1 MLGYGFMGKAHSN
14 ALRTITYIDWPGVVR
29 PELVAIGGRTE
40 ERVAE
45 AAVRF
50 GFEGYYTDWR
60 GLVEDERLSVFD
72 NAAADQAHLEPTLAA
87 IAAGKHVVC
96 EKPLA
101 RRAAD
106 ALRLWEAAEQAGVR
120 HLCCYNYRFV
130 PAVQLARDILRQG
143 ALGEVYQARFRYS
156 QSWGSVS
163 PDGSLVTI
171 GCHAIDQAR
180 FLVGEIT
187 SVSAL
192 FSDPLSRPGD
202 GGKAET
208 AAPGDVVT
216 ALVRF
221 ASGASG
227 TIDAS
232 GYAASRRNMLA
243 WEVNC
248 ERGTLAWDLERLNE
262 LAVSATSGAGARL
275 AGMADV
281 IVCEPGHPFLD
292 LWWPPGHLLGWE
304 HAHTNM
310 FAHFFRCLGEDRPL
324 GPDAATFE
332 DGYRVALI
340 SEAMLASA
348 TSGRRS
354 EIEPRPAAPGADL
367 VPGPPGP

>member
-14 ALRTITYIDWPGVVR
+14 ALRTLTYIDWPGVLR
-29 PELVAIGGRTE
+29 PELVAVAGRAQ
-40 ERVAE
+40 ERVAD
-45 AAVRF
+45 AAVRY
-50 GFEGYYTDWR
+50 GFDGYYTDWH
-60 GLVEDERLSVFD
+60 GLVEDERITVFD
-72 NAAADQAHLEPTLAA
+72 NAAADAAHVEPTLAA

-101 RRAAD
+101 RSAVD
-106 ALRLWEAAEQAGVR
+106 ARSLWQAAERAGVK

-130 PAVQLARDILRQG
+130 PAVQLARNMLQGG

-156 QSWGSVS
+156 QGWSSLS

-192 FSDPLSRPGD
+192 FSDPLSRPQDKGNR
-202 GGKAET
+202 ELP
-208 AAPGDVVT
+208 APGDVVT

-221 ASGASG
+221 ASGAPG

-232 GYAASRRNMLA
+232 GYCRGRRNMLA

-262 LAVSATSGAGARL
+262 LRVSASNKAGTPVEGL
-275 AGMADV
+275 ADV
-281 IVCEPGHPFLD
+281 IVCEPGHPFMD
-292 LWWPPGHLLGWE
+292 LWWPSGHLLGWE

-310 FAHFFRCLGEDRPL
+310 FIHFFRCLGEDRPVA
-324 GPDAATFE
+324 PDGATFE

-340 SEAMLASA
+340 SEAMVASA
-348 TSGRRS
+348 SSGRRV
-354 EIEPRPAAPGADL
+354 EIGPGAAPG
-367 VPGPPGP
+367 

>member
-14 ALRTITYIDWPGVVR
+14 ALRTLTYIDWPGVLR
-29 PELVAIGGRTE
+29 PELVAVAGRDD
-40 ERVAE
+40 ERAAD
-45 AAVRF
+45 AAVRY
-50 GFEGYYTDWR
+50 GFDGYYTDWR
-60 GLVEDERLSVFD
+60 GLVEDERITVFD
-72 NAAADQAHLEPTLAA
+72 NAAADSAHVEPTLSA

-101 RRAAD
+101 RSAAD
-106 ALRLWEAAEQAGVR
+106 ARRMWEAAEKAAVK

-130 PAVQLARDILRQG
+130 PAVRLARDMLRDR
-143 ALGEVYQARFRYS
+143 ALGEIYQARFRYS
-156 QSWGSVS
+156 QGWSSVS

-192 FSDPLSRPGD
+192 FSDPLSRAGAKGHHEAP
-202 GGKAET
+202 
-208 AAPGDVVT
+208 APGDIVT

-221 ASGASG
+221 ASGVPG

-232 GYAASRRNMLA
+232 GYCRGRRNMLA
-243 WEVNC
+243 WEINC

-262 LAVSATSGAGARL
+262 LRVSASNDAGGSVHGL
-275 AGMADV
+275 ADV
-281 IVCEPGHPFLD
+281 IVCEPGHPSMD
-292 LWWPPGHLLGWE
+292 LWWPSGHLLGWE

-310 FAHFFRCLGEDRPL
+310 FIHFFRCLGEGSPVA
-324 GPDAATFE
+324 PDGATFE

-340 SEAMLASA
+340 SEAMVASA
-348 TSGRRS
+348 LSARS
-354 EIEPRPAAPGADL
+354 VEIEPEPTNA
-367 VPGPPGP
+367 